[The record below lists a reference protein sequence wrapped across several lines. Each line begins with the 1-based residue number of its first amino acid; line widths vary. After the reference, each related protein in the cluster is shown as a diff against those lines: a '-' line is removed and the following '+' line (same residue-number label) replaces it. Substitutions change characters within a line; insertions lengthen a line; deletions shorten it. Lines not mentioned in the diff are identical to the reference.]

1 MVNGCHAS
9 PEAYKPAGAAQARK
23 GRCPAF
29 GRRGLRGKG
38 KARRMGVM
46 RPGTCTGTAPQ
57 AGQKKEGAAVRL
69 DKFTAKALGLS
80 RSEARAAISAQ
91 SRMKL
96 TSIAR
101 ISSCGL
107 RACRWVMSSA
117 ISPEVIGT

>member
-80 RSEARAAISAQ
+80 RSEARAAIRAGE
-91 SRMKL
+91 RFEP
-96 TSIAR
+96 IAR
-101 ISSCGL
+101 
-107 RACRWVMSSA
+107 RRSSA
-117 ISPEVIGT
+117 SAPEKPAASTAICISCS